1 MAQDDVISSFCKTV
15 AQYDDQIVITAM
27 LKDSEPVGSYV
38 KAGTPLPNLS
48 MKTIKIIQAS
58 LIASIVRENES
69 YLGKVNHI
77 KIDQELADVILFP
90 HAPNSSVFCVVVQ
103 RPYNFDRLAAK
114 VLQSLKDSIIC
125 SFE

>member
-1 MAQDDVISSFCKTV
+1 MVQEDAISLFCKTV

-27 LKDSEPVGSYV
+27 LKDSESIGSYV

-69 YLGKVNHI
+69 YLGKVNYI
-77 KIDQELADVILFP
+77 RIDQELADVILFP
-90 HAPNSSVFCVVVQ
+90 RAPNNSIFCVVVQ
-103 RPYNFDRLAAK
+103 RPYNFDQLAAK
-114 VLQSLKDSIIC
+114 ILQSLKDSIVY
-125 SFE
+125 SFD